1 VSTQSA
7 SSQADVL
14 FAPFDLKS
22 LKLKNRIVMAP
33 MTRSF
38 AHGGLPAQPHV
49 DYYRR
54 RAEGQVGLILSEG
67 TVIERPNAR
76 NDPGVPFFHG
86 QALDGWKKVIDAVHA
101 AGAAMGPQL
110 WHTGSIESLTAG
122 WEREGPPE
130 SPSGLVKPGQPSG
143 MAMSD
148 EDIADSVAAWA
159 RAARDAQ
166 RLGYDTLEIHGA
178 HGYLVDQFFW
188 DGTNQRAD
196 RYGGASLKDRS
207 RYAAEVVA
215 AIRAAVG
222 PDFPIILRVSQ
233 WKQQDLAARL
243 AHTPGQMA
251 DWLVPLVEAG
261 VDVLHC
267 SQRRFWTPEFPEID
281 GEEGLNFAGWA
292 KKLTGAATISVGSVG
307 LSGDFINVFAGERST
322 PTSLDGLIRRM
333 EREEFDLIAV
343 GRALI
348 TDPDWA
354 VKVRDGAHESLK
366 PFAGEALAAFV

>member
-1 VSTQSA
+1 VSTSP
-7 SSQADVL
+7 DVL
-14 FAPFDLKS
+14 FEPFRVKS
-22 LKLKNRIVMAP
+22 LTLKNRIVMAP

-38 AHGGLPAQPHV
+38 AQGGVPGEAHAA
-49 DYYRR
+49 YYRR

-67 TVIERPNAR
+67 AVIERPNSH
-76 NDPGVPFFHG
+76 NDPGVPFFYG
-86 QALDGWKKVIDAVHA
+86 EALAGWKPVIDAVHA

-110 WHTGSIESLTAG
+110 WHTGSVKSLTAD
-122 WEREGPPE
+122 WEPEGPIE
-130 SPSGLVKPGQPSG
+130 SPSGLVKPGEVRG
-143 MAMSD
+143 VAMSQ

-166 RLGYDTLEIHGA
+166 RLGYDTIEIHGA

-188 DGTNQRAD
+188 DGANARAD
-196 RYGGASLKDRS
+196 RYGGASLGERA

-215 AIRAAVG
+215 AIRQAVG
-222 PDFPIILRVSQ
+222 PDYPIILRVSQ
-233 WKQQDLAARL
+233 WKQQDLKARL
-243 AHTPGQMA
+243 AHTPGQMG
-251 DWLVPLVEAG
+251 DWLLPLVEAG

-281 GEEGLNFAGWA
+281 GEAGLNFAGWA

-307 LSGDFINVFAGERST
+307 LSGDFINVFSGERST
-322 PTSLDGLIRRM
+322 PTSLDGLVRRL
-333 EREEFDLIAV
+333 ERGEFDLIAV

-354 VKVRDGAHESLK
+354 IKVRAGDQQRLK
-366 PFAGEALAAFV
+366 PFAAEALAEFV